1 MALLAGS
8 DAQAIAYRL
17 GMTRTH
23 SLSAHNAHKQSL
35 SLDPQIES
43 GQNDNRRDERQPA
56 FHLACS
62 SLGHAFAT
70 VDAVTVL
77 LASVLGAKG
86 YEFLISGAP
95 WNLHFH
101 VGAGAAGA
109 LVYVLIGRSSGY
121 YQVSGLLSS
130 SRRDSTDALWHW
142 LLTSLSLAL
151 VAFLFKIGVDFS
163 RGAIF
168 SFFGVAFV
176 LLFST
181 RSLMKRTL
189 LWAVRAGRVHGQR
202 IVLVGLRDE
211 LAVISPID
219 LLRRFGLTEIARVA
233 LPNNG
238 NWSSVAN
245 NGVLASLN
253 DSLVVARERDAEEIV
268 LALNWNDTRSID
280 LIRERLRSSPLP
292 VQLLPDSKVRYLTN
306 HPAFSVG
313 RSLSIEIQRAPL
325 TDLERRAKRVFDIVG
340 ALIALLLLAPLML
353 VTALLIKLDSP
364 GPVLFRQQRSGFNAK
379 RFHIFKFRTM
389 SVMEDGAA
397 VSQATRNDPRVT
409 KFGRILRA
417 TSVDELPQ
425 LFNVLLGDMSL
436 VGPRPHALAHDD
448 EYSRVIADY
457 AYRHHVKPGI
467 TGWAQIHGCRGETA
481 QVESMQRRLDL
492 DLWYIGNWQWWLDVV
507 ILFRTV
513 IEVLRHRN
521 AY

>member
-23 SLSAHNAHKQSL
+23 SLSAHKQSL

-56 FHLACS
+56 FHVACS
-62 SLGHAFAT
+62 ALGRAFAT
-70 VDAVTVL
+70 VDAVTIL

-121 YQVSGLLSS
+121 YQVSELLSS
-130 SRRDSTDALWHW
+130 SRRDSSDALWHW

-238 NWSSVAN
+238 NWSPVAN
-245 NGVLASLN
+245 NGILASLN
-253 DSLVVARERDAEEIV
+253 DTLVVARERNAEEIV

-292 VQLLPDSKVRYLTN
+292 VQLLPDRKVRYLTN
-306 HPAFSVG
+306 HPTFSVS
-313 RSLSIEIQRAPL
+313 RSLS
-325 TDLERRAKRVFDIVG
+325 
-340 ALIALLLLAPLML
+340 
-353 VTALLIKLDSP
+353 
-364 GPVLFRQQRSGFNAK
+364 
-379 RFHIFKFRTM
+379 
-389 SVMEDGAA
+389 
-397 VSQATRNDPRVT
+397 
-409 KFGRILRA
+409 
-417 TSVDELPQ
+417 
-425 LFNVLLGDMSL
+425 
-436 VGPRPHALAHDD
+436 
-448 EYSRVIADY
+448 
-457 AYRHHVKPGI
+457 
-467 TGWAQIHGCRGETA
+467 
-481 QVESMQRRLDL
+481 
-492 DLWYIGNWQWWLDVV
+492 
-507 ILFRTV
+507 
-513 IEVLRHRN
+513 
-521 AY
+521 

>member
-1 MALLAGS
+1 MALLTGS
-8 DAQAIAYRL
+8 DVHLGAYRQ
-17 GMTRTH
+17 GTTRTR
-23 SLSAHNAHKQSL
+23 SLYAHKQTL
-35 SLDPQIES
+35 SIDPPIAS
-43 GQNDNRRDERQPA
+43 GENDNRRSEHQPP

-62 SLGHAFAT
+62 ALGRAFAT
-70 VDAVTVL
+70 VDAVTIL

-86 YEFLISGAP
+86 YELLISGAP

-121 YQVSGLLSS
+121 YQVTELFSSG
-130 SRRDSTDALWHW
+130 RRDSTYALWHW

-163 RGAIF
+163 RGAIL

-176 LLFST
+176 LLFAA
-181 RSLMKRTL
+181 RSIMKRAL
-189 LWAVRAGRVHGQR
+189 SRAVGTGRVQGQR

-211 LAVISPID
+211 LAVISQID
-219 LLRRFGLTEIARVA
+219 LLRRFGLTDIARVS

-238 NWSSVAN
+238 NWSSAAN
-245 NGVLASLN
+245 NSTLALLN
-253 DSLVVARERDAEEIV
+253 DALVVARERNAEEIV
-268 LALNWNDTRSID
+268 LALDWNDTRSIE
-280 LIRERLRSSPLP
+280 LVRERLRSSPLP
-292 VQLLPDSKVRYLTN
+292 VQLLPDRKVRYLTS
-306 HPAFSVG
+306 HPAFSVS
-313 RSLSIEIQRAPL
+313 RSLSIEIQRTPL
-325 TDLERRAKRVFDIVG
+325 TDLEQFAKRALDITG
-340 ALIALLLLAPLML
+340 ALAALLLLAPLML

-364 GPVLFRQQRSGFNAK
+364 GPVLFRQHRSGFNAK
-379 RFHIFKFRTM
+379 RFQIFKFRTM
-389 SVMEDGAA
+389 RVMEDGAA

-409 KFGRILRA
+409 KFGSILRA
-417 TSVDELPQ
+417 TSIDELPQ

-448 EYSRVIADY
+448 EYSRVIAEY

-481 QVESMQRRLDL
+481 QVESMQRRLDF
-492 DLWYIGNWQWWLDVV
+492 DLWYIGNWEWWLDPV
-507 ILFRTV
+507 ILVRTV
-513 IEVLRHRN
+513 LEVLRHRN